1 MHDRQHD
8 DLGAKDA
15 IEDGV
20 GKAMETE
27 PSDLAMH
34 SLERVSMIS

>member
-1 MHDRQHD
+1 MHDRKHD

-20 GKAMETE
+20 GKAMQAD

-34 SLERVSMIS
+34 SLKRVSLLS